1 MIIEKKLTQKEE
13 TDELLILKMISR
25 KEIDEDSV
33 NFKNNKTIFI
43 FYFIGQTI

>member
-1 MIIEKKLTQKEE
+1 MIFEKKLTQKEE

-33 NFKNNKTIFI
+33 NYNLLTN
-43 FYFIGQTI
+43 FYLLFYR